1 MKKTLSKIMRAN
13 VTSVILASIVIGFIF
28 SVSSDGF
35 LSNNNIINIL
45 KTSSV
50 TIAIG
55 LAQMVVL
62 SVGQFNLALGAIGC
76 FTAMTYAWLM
86 QVVGLDPI
94 IAVLCAL
101 VTGVILGAFQGIMV
115 TKTGL
120 NPFIVTL
127 ALDSVIKGLAT
138 IVFQGQLLNK
148 LPDAAKAINKTD
160 VFGIP
165 TLFVISLVLV
175 LVMEIYMNHTI
186 FGRKLLATGESSKAA
201 LVGGLQPQRQ
211 IITAHVISGILCA
224 CAAILTVSRLGA
236 AQLSVGADWML
247 MSTAAPV
254 LGGTLLSGGKV
265 SPIGTI
271 FGAILL
277 NMISYGLVMMNVNL
291 YWAQFFMGVI
301 LVASFA
307 VDYLRDRMAKSGK
320 SHA

>member
-13 VTSVILASIVIGFIF
+13 MTSVILACIVIGFIF
-28 SVSSDGF
+28 SVSSSGF
-35 LSNNNIINIL
+35 LSKHNVVNIL
-45 KTSSV
+45 KASSV

-86 QVVGLDPI
+86 QIVGVNPI
-94 IAVLCAL
+94 VAIIGALITGIA
-101 VTGVILGAFQGIMV
+101 LGFIQGILV

-127 ALDSVIKGLAT
+127 ALDSVFKGAAT
-138 IVFQGQLLNK
+138 IIFQGLLLNK
-148 LPDAAKAINKTD
+148 LPDEVKAINKTD
-160 VFGIP
+160 VIGIP
-165 TLFVISLVLV
+165 TLFLIALILVVI
-175 LVMEIYMNHTI
+175 MEIYMNRTV
-186 FGRKLLATGESSKAA
+186 FGRKLLATGESAKAA

-211 IITAHVISGILCA
+211 TIIAHTISGILAA
-224 CAAILTVSRLGA
+224 CAAIIAVSRLGA
-236 AQLSVGADWML
+236 AQLSVGSDWML

-254 LGGTLLSGGKV
+254 LGGTLLSGGKA
-265 SPIGTI
+265 SPVGTI

-277 NMISYGLVMMNVNL
+277 NMINFGLVMMNVNL

-307 VDYLRDRMAKSGK
+307 VDYLRNRMAKRGR
-320 SHA
+320 A